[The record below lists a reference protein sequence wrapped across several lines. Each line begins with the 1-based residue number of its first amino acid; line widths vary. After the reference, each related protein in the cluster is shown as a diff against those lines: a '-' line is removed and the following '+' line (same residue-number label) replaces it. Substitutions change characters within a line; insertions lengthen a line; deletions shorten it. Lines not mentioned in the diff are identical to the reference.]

1 MERCLLSDSPNS
13 GKADVPQ
20 LALALP
26 ARTLGSNGLLGEQF
40 TEASP
45 DSSHGG
51 KKQHKTKQISL
62 RQKDNLNVFIQLR
75 LRNKI
80 FTASLAY

>member
-51 KKQHKTKQISL
+51 KSSTKP
-62 RQKDNLNVFIQLR
+62 NR
-75 LRNKI
+75 L
-80 FTASLAY
+80 A

>member
-45 DSSHGG
+45 D
-51 KKQHKTKQISL
+51 
-62 RQKDNLNVFIQLR
+62 
-75 LRNKI
+75 
-80 FTASLAY
+80 